1 MTNTGAEVERTK
13 RPFFLTD
20 MPVWLMLT
28 LVALGLPRTIL
39 ADLGIVEPEGSLF
52 YYFLALTPFAAW
64 LAVAIFRETRK
75 PIADFL
81 MLGTLYGLSLVVV
94 HQVLWDLGPSLG
106 HQPPAGAVSFAE
118 SVSPALYELALRGY
132 TIVVAM
138 LIGVG
143 AGVVAALIALVAKAV
158 RSARRR
164 SRSTAAS

>member
-1 MTNTGAEVERTK
+1 VTKTGAEVERTN

-28 LVALGLPRTIL
+28 LLALGLPRTIL

-64 LAVAIFRETRK
+64 LVVAVVRETRK

-94 HQVLWDLGPSLG
+94 HQILWDLGPSLG

-118 SVSPALYELALRGY
+118 SVSPNLYELALRGY
-132 TIVVAM
+132 TIVIAM
-138 LIGVG
+138 IIGVG
-143 AGVVAALIALVAKAV
+143 AGLVTALIALAAKAV

-164 SRSTAAS
+164 SHSTETS